1 MARWDRAALIF
12 LLLLN
17 RLIRVFF
24 SALIAFHMKIDTFSL
39 SRSLLI
45 LHISLSSWFRVNSPS
60 SCWHPPAPF
69 RPSCRPARVSWTTR
83 GTWAPPW
90 VPAKSTNEIFLLLLC
105 DDTQL
110 RAYGVCGYLWKFV
123 ENLFSSFFLSLHLDK
138 LGWILLRFSKQPHHI
153 DAALRCCAGLTSVMR
168 LSWTIFTLFFAEKI
182 LYDRFFCVFSRR
194 STSQGSTAA
203 LRRSFALSSTFF
215 SEFAACESCWH
226 FEFAVIF
233 SCKFNDLMQW
243 ENTF

>member
-39 SRSLLI
+39 SSSLAVD
-45 LHISLSSWFRVNSPS
+45 SSHLFRHVNSPS

-90 VPAKSTNEIFLLLLC
+90 VPAKSPNEIFFVIIMWRH
-105 DDTQL
+105 TAQSL
-110 RAYGVCGYLWKFV
+110 RCVWISMEIGR
-123 ENLFSSFFLSLHLDK
+123 NLFSSFFFTSHLDK
-138 LGWILLRFSKQPHHI
+138 LGWILLRFSKQPHHD

-168 LSWTIFTLFFAEKI
+168 LSWTIFTFAEKI
-182 LYDRFFCVFSRR
+182 LYDRFFFVSSLDVQLLKVQLLHYAEASRWVRLFSAN
-194 STSQGSTAA
+194 SPPVSHVDILNSPWY
-203 LRRSFALSSTFF
+203 L
-215 SEFAACESCWH
+215 
-226 FEFAVIF
+226 AVI
-233 SCKFNDLMQW
+233 SMQW
-243 ENTF
+243 EILPT